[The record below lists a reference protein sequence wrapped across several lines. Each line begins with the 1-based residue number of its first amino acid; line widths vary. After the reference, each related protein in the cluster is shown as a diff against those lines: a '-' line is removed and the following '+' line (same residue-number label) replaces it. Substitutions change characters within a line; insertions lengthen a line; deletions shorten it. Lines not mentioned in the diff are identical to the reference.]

1 MVRDK
6 QLSYGRAMA
15 GIKKGR
21 GRGTHKSGINW
32 LAGEVSVLRNGEKSG
47 RYADNKR

>member
-1 MVRDK
+1 MH
-6 QLSYGRAMA
+6 
-15 GIKKGR
+15 KG
-21 GRGTHKSGINW
+21 GINW

>member
-1 MVRDK
+1 MHHG
-6 QLSYGRAMA
+6 GR
-15 GIKKGR
+15 
-21 GRGTHKSGINW
+21 NW

>member
-15 GIKKGR
+15 DIKE
-21 GRGTHKSGINW
+21 GRGTHKGGINW
-32 LAGEVSVLRNGEKSG
+32 LAGEVRVLRNGEKSG
-47 RYADNKR
+47 RYADNKQ